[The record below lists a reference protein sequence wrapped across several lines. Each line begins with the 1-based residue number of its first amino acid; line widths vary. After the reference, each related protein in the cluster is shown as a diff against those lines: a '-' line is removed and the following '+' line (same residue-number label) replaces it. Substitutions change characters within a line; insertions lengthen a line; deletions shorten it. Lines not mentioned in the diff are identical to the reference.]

1 MSDSDHSPVTLPL
14 TGGCGCGL
22 VRFEID
28 TALVAAGYC
37 HCTRCQRRTGTGMQA
52 SARLAPNSLKVI
64 SGGEQ
69 LRGWNAGSGL
79 EKVFCAS
86 CGSAVFA
93 RELDAGE
100 IRIVRLGAIDG
111 DPGVRPQAHQFVA
124 YAAPWE
130 QLPDDG
136 LPRFDEG
143 ITGLPAR

>member
-1 MSDSDHSPVTLPL
+1 MPDAEIPPVALPL

-28 TALVAAGYC
+28 TPLVAAAYC
-37 HCTRCQRRTGTGMQA
+37 HCTRCQHRTGTGMQA
-52 SARLAPNSLKVI
+52 SARLAPDSLHVI

-79 EKVFCAS
+79 EKVFCGD
-86 CGSAVFA
+86 CGSALFA
-93 RELDAGE
+93 REPNGGA

-124 YAAPWE
+124 YAPAWE
-130 QLPDDG
+130 QLPEDG
-136 LPRFDEG
+136 LPRFAEG
-143 ITGLPAR
+143 ITG

>member
-1 MSDSDHSPVTLPL
+1 MATPEPPAVTLPL

-28 TALVAAGYC
+28 SPLVAAGYC
-37 HCTRCQRRTGTGMQA
+37 HCTRCQHRTGTATQA
-52 SARLAPNSLKVI
+52 SARLTPGSLKI
-64 SGGEQ
+64 LSGEEH

-79 EKVFCAS
+79 EKVFCGE

-93 RELDAGE
+93 RDPADGAVS
-100 IRIVRLGAIDG
+100 IVRLGAIDG
-111 DPGVRPQAHQFVA
+111 DPGVRPMAHQFVA

-130 QLPDDG
+130 TIPDDG

-143 ITGLPAR
+143 IPG